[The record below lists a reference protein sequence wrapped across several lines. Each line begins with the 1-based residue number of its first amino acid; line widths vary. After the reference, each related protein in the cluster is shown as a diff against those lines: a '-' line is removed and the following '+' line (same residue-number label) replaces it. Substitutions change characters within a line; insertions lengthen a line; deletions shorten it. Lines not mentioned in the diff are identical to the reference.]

1 MKTTLCPYLQEN
13 KMNYDI
19 VIIGA
24 GTAGLTAALYA
35 ARAGKKVLIL
45 ENESIGGQIATSPK
59 VENYPGFSE
68 ISGMEFSDRLYEQAS
83 ALGVELELDKAEKI
97 TDNGDNKTVKT
108 EYGEFTC
115 KAVIIATGV
124 KHRHLGIEAEE
135 KYMGRGVSYC
145 AVCDGAFYKGKD
157 VAVVGGGNSA
167 VQSAIMLSN
176 ICNKVYL
183 IHRRDEF
190 RCEKKLSDEVRA
202 IENIEL
208 VLSSTV
214 QDLKGEDKLTTV
226 IIENKSGETEE
237 ISAEGLFVLVGQIP
251 ENGAFADIITLD
263 ESGYIVA
270 GEDCKTNV
278 DGVFAAGD
286 CRTKA
291 IRQLTTAA
299 ADGSV
304 AALAACSM

>member
-1 MKTTLCPYLQEN
+1 
-13 KMNYDI
+13 MNYDI

-24 GTAGLTAALYA
+24 GTAGLTAAIYA

-45 ENESIGGQIATSPK
+45 ENEGIGGQIATSPK

-97 TDNGDNKTVKT
+97 IDNGETKTVKT
-108 EYGEFTC
+108 EYGEFSC

-208 VLSSTV
+208 VLDSTIK
-214 QDLKGEDKLTTV
+214 DLQGDSKLASILT
-226 IIENKSGETEE
+226 ENKSGEFKE
-237 ISAEGLFVLVGQIP
+237 INAEGLFVLVGQIP
-251 ENGAFADIITLD
+251 ENGVFADLITLD

-270 GEDCKTNV
+270 GEDCKTNI
-278 DGVFAAGD
+278 DGIFAAGD

-304 AALAACSM
+304 AALAACNM

>member
-1 MKTTLCPYLQEN
+1 MD
-13 KMNYDI
+13 YDI

-24 GTAGLTAALYA
+24 GCAGLTASIYA

-45 ENESIGGQIATSPK
+45 ENEGIGGQIATSPK
-59 VENYPGFSE
+59 VENYPGFSS
-68 ISGMEFSDRLYEQAS
+68 ISGMEFSDKLYEQADV
-83 ALGVELELDKAEKI
+83 LGVSLELDKAEKI
-97 TDNGDNKTVKT
+97 IDNGATKTVKT
-108 EYGEFTC
+108 EYGEYTC

-135 KYMGRGVSYC
+135 KYMGKGVSYC
-145 AVCDGAFYKGKD
+145 AVCDGAFYKGKA

-167 VQSAIMLSN
+167 VQSAIMLSG
-176 ICNKVYL
+176 ICEKVYL
-183 IHRRDEF
+183 IHRRDSF
-190 RCEKKLSDEVRA
+190 RCEQKLSDEVKA
-202 IENIEL
+202 IENVEL
-208 VLSSTV
+208 VLDSTV
-214 QDLKGEDKLTTV
+214 KDLEGEDKLSTV
-226 IIENKSGETEE
+226 IVENKSGEQRKLD
-237 ISAEGLFVLVGQIP
+237 AQGLFVLVGQIP
-251 ENGAFADIITLD
+251 ENSTFADTIKLD

-304 AALAACSM
+304 AALSACNL

>member
-1 MKTTLCPYLQEN
+1 
-13 KMNYDI
+13 MNYDI

-24 GTAGLTAALYA
+24 GTAGLTAAIYA

-45 ENESIGGQIATSPK
+45 ENEGIGGQIATSPK

-83 ALGVELELDKAEKI
+83 ALGVELELDRAEKI
-97 TDNGDNKTVKT
+97 IDNGESKTVKT
-108 EYGEFTC
+108 EYGEFNC

-202 IENIEL
+202 IENVEL
-208 VLSSTV
+208 VLNSTIK
-214 QDLKGEDKLTTV
+214 DLQGDDKLATIVT
-226 IIENKSGETEE
+226 ENKSGEVKE
-237 ISAEGLFVLVGQIP
+237 INAEGLFVLVGQIP
-251 ENGAFADIITLD
+251 ENSAFSDIINLD
-263 ESGYIVA
+263 ESGYIIA

-278 DGVFAAGD
+278 EGIFAAGD

-304 AALAACSM
+304 SALAACNI

>member
-1 MKTTLCPYLQEN
+1 
-13 KMNYDI
+13 MNYDI

-24 GTAGLTAALYA
+24 GTAGLTAAIYA

-83 ALGVELELDKAEKI
+83 ALGVELELDRAEKI
-97 TDNGDNKTVKT
+97 IDNGESKTVKT

-202 IENIEL
+202 IENVEL
-208 VLSSTV
+208 VLNSTV
-214 QDLKGEDKLTTV
+214 KDLQGEGKLSTIVT
-226 IIENKSGETEE
+226 ENKSGEIKE
-237 ISAEGLFVLVGQIP
+237 INAEGLFVLVGQIP

-270 GEDCKTNV
+270 GEDCKTNI

>member
-1 MKTTLCPYLQEN
+1 
-13 KMNYDI
+13 MNYDI

-24 GTAGLTAALYA
+24 GTAGLTAAIYA

-115 KAVIIATGV
+115 KSVIIATGV

-251 ENGAFADIITLD
+251 ENNAFADLIALD

-278 DGVFAAGD
+278 EGIFAAGD

-304 AALAACSM
+304 SALAACNM